1 MGEGAAARAY
11 FEAIERGERDA
22 QRRFYAEDA
31 EVEIRGA
38 MPPGGKA
45 EVVAFF
51 DELWAA
57 VPDFTFEIL
66 DFLSEG
72 ETAVVRWR
80 ATGTFAGPGTL
91 QGLEP
96 NGAPLELEGVDV
108 VRMRGGEVL
117 RNDAYSDS
125 GALARQIGA
134 LPPEGSKAE
143 AAAKRAFNTRVS
155 LGHHLA
161 GTADVDEVADGVWR
175 LQGEPGRCNVYFVR
189 DGDGVLMFDAGART
203 MVPAIRAAS
212 ARLGGLTRIV
222 LGHGHTDHRGSAPAL
237 GVPVYCHADEVADAE
252 GSGGWRYWDDK
263 LRDVPAP
270 HRWIHRVLHKV
281 AWDGGPVDIAGTL
294 AEGDEVAGF
303 RVVHLPGHAPGQ
315 IALFRPSDRLAL
327 TTDAFYTLNFWGRDC
342 PPYVPLD
349 GYNLD
354 TAQARASLHK
364 LAALE
369 PAAAWP
375 GHAEP
380 ITGDVAGQL
389 RAAADAPA

>member
-1 MGEGAAARAY
+1 MGDGANARAY
-11 FEAIERGERDA
+11 FEAIERGEHDA

-31 EVEIRGA
+31 EVDVRGV
-38 MPPGGKA
+38 MPAGGKA
-45 EVVAFF
+45 GIVAFF
-51 DELWAA
+51 DELRDA
-57 VPDFTFEIL
+57 VPDFSFEIL
-66 DFLSEG
+66 DFFSEG
-72 ETAVVRWR
+72 DRAVVRWR

-96 NGAPLELEGVDV
+96 NGAPLALEGADV
-108 VRMRGGEVL
+108 VRMRGDKVV
-117 RNDAYSDS
+117 RNDAYTDS

-134 LPPEGSKAE
+134 LPPEDSKAE
-143 AAAKRAFNTRVS
+143 ALAKRAFNARVS
-155 LGHHLA
+155 IGRHLA
-161 GTADVDEVADGVWR
+161 GAPDVDEVAEGVWR
-175 LQGEPGRCNVYFVR
+175 LQGEPGRCNVYFIR
-189 DGDGVLMFDAGART
+189 DGADGVLMFDAGART
-203 MVPAIRAAS
+203 MLPAVRAAS

-222 LGHGHTDHRGSAPAL
+222 LGHGHTDHRGTAPAL
-237 GVPVYCHADEVADAE
+237 GVPVYCHPDEVLDAE

-270 HRWIHRVLHKV
+270 HRWIHRVLHRV
-281 AWDGGPVDIAGTL
+281 AWDGGPVQIAGTV

-327 TTDAFYTLNFWGRDC
+327 TTDAFYTLNFWSRDC
-342 PPYVPLD
+342 PAYVPLD
-349 GYNLD
+349 AYNLD
-354 TAQARASLHK
+354 TAQARRSLEK

-380 ITGDVAGQL
+380 IAGDVGDQL
-389 RAAADAPA
+389 RAAASV